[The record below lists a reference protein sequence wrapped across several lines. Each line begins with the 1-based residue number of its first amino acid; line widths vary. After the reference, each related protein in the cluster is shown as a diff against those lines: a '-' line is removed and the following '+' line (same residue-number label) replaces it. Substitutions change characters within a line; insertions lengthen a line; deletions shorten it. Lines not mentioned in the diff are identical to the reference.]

1 MMGTHE
7 DPLEIAAAPPAVLPL
22 VYACSGCSAA
32 AQLANG
38 LAVRLDRAGLA
49 EMSCIAGIGGDVPS
63 LLKKARSGR
72 AIVVL
77 DGCPLHC
84 ARNCLARHAI
94 PVGVHIDLSESGV
107 RKRMHEDP
115 SPEESC
121 RVWSGVVLP
130 RLAALQEGDA
140 RSAAMIQGDHAARRS
155 MDKIT

>member
-1 MMGTHE
+1 MENPGKPT
-7 DPLEIAAAPPAVLPL
+7 LPAGALPL
-22 VYACSGCSAA
+22 VYACSGCSGA
-32 AQLANG
+32 AQTANA

-49 EMSCIAGIGGDVPS
+49 EMSCVAGIGGDVPA

-72 AIVVL
+72 PIVVL

-115 SPEESC
+115 SSEETC

-130 RLAALQEGDA
+130 RLAVLQEDDA
-140 RSAAMIQGDHAARRS
+140 GRGAMIQGDHAVRRS
-155 MDKIT
+155 MDKIA